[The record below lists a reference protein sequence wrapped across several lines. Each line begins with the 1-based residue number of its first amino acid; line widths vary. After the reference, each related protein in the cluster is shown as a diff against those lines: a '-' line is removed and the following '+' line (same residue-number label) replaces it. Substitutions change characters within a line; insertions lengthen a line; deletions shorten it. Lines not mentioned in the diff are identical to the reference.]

1 MGLLC
6 VGADII
12 YVRRL
17 LDLLYQTAIIE
28 GGRVLVSFRS
38 GNQHAGSAGTQQTNN
53 AIDRGDKIA
62 GF

>member
-6 VGADII
+6 VGADICAQALRSTI
-12 YVRRL
+12 
-17 LDLLYQTAIIE
+17 YQTAIIE